1 MPPWV
6 IVVVVVVLVVGVFL
20 GPFYEALRGWLG
32 LPGRVVRVR
41 ELSPS
46 VVQPAH
52 PPNRSQK
59 TRKRR

>member
-32 LPGRVVRVR
+32 LGRAVHVR
-41 ELSPS
+41 ELSPP
-46 VVQPAH
+46 VVQPAL